1 MEESGIQLVKSNTF
15 TERGSIPFDKKEE
28 SV

>member
-1 MEESGIQLVKSNTF
+1 MEEPGIKLVKSNTF

>member
-1 MEESGIQLVKSNTF
+1 MEEPGIQLVKSNTF